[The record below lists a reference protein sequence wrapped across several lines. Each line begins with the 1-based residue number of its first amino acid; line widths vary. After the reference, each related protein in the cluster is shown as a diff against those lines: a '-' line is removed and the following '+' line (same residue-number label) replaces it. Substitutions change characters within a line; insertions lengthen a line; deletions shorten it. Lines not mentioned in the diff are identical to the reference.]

1 MTHFGAALA
10 RDAVSLKHL
19 AVVSLAEALLHALQ
33 MSRHRCLL
41 VLELRPRSRSGQD
54 HARIRL
60 HTCASMVW
68 YNSITFDKKI
78 HVHVDL
84 KILNRI
90 SVLENHTTRVA

>member
-1 MTHFGAALA
+1 MTHLGTALA

-33 MSRHRCLL
+33 VSRHRRLL
-41 VLELRPRSRSGQD
+41 VLELTQRSRLGQD

-68 YNSITFDKKI
+68 YNSITFNEI
-78 HVHVDL
+78 YVHVYV
-84 KILNRI
+84 KN
-90 SVLENHTTRVA
+90 T